1 MGERD
6 FDPIRALATLN
17 RHGVRYV
24 VIGGF
29 AGKLRG
35 STILTVDVDVCYA
48 RDPENLEALAAAL
61 GQLHATLRGAPEDL
75 PFRLDAR
82 TLANG
87 DAFTFVTDA
96 GDLDIL
102 GTPAGVSGFDE
113 LARNATELD
122 LDGTVVRVAA
132 IDDLIRMKR
141 AAARPRDLAHLE
153 VLMVLRDEIDE
164 TEARSGRR

>member
-1 MGERD
+1 MVERD

-17 RHGVRYV
+17 RHEVRYI

-35 STILTVDVDVCYA
+35 SSILTVDVDVCYA
-48 RDPENLEALAAAL
+48 RDPANLAALAEALRE
-61 GQLHATLRGAPEDL
+61 LHATLRGAPEGL
-75 PFRLDAR
+75 PFRLEPR
-82 TLANG
+82 TLAAG
-87 DAFTFVTDA
+87 DAFTLVTDA

-102 GTPAGVSGFDE
+102 ATPAGASGFDE

-122 LDGTVVRVAA
+122 LDGAVVRVAA

-141 AAARPRDLAHLE
+141 ASARPRDLAHLE
-153 VLMVLRDEIDE
+153 VLLALRDEIDRGS
-164 TEARSGRR
+164 AL

>member
-1 MGERD
+1 MADRD
-6 FDPIRALATLN
+6 FDPIRALTTLN
-17 RHGVRYV
+17 AHGVRYIL
-24 VIGGF
+24 IGGF

-48 RDPENLEALAAAL
+48 RDLANLEALAGAL
-61 GQLHATLRGAPEDL
+61 HELRATLRGAPAGL

-82 TLANG
+82 TLAAG
-87 DAFTFVTDA
+87 DSFTFVTDA

-102 GTPAGVSGFDE
+102 GTPAGVAGFDD
-113 LARNATELD
+113 LARNATALD
-122 LDGTVVRVAA
+122 LDGLQVQVAA

-153 VLMVLRDEIDE
+153 VLLALRDEIDQ
-164 TEARSGRR
+164 T